1 MLAGAVVQTSV
12 PELNKLFG
20 SCPHLE
26 GHLADLRV
34 EWEPFQVKDAVV
46 FGIVPPQKDD
56 AVLVTL
62 VNVVFSGPETGNLT
76 PISNIILGFL
86 TAAKRLGL
94 IELFLVSLDIGR
106 YLVKTFPFFGN
117 VWQVFPFVGCN

>member
-1 MLAGAVVQTSV
+1 MATPSSSGGTRKHGQIFDLELDELLAGSVVQTSV

-20 SCPHLE
+20 SRPHLE

-56 AVLVTL
+56 TVLVTL
-62 VNVVFSGPETGNLT
+62 VYAVFSGPETALRLLA
-76 PISNIILGFL
+76 SFSQFFSSRQ
-86 TAAKRLGL
+86 AARSYRD
-94 IELFLVSLDIGR
+94 VS
-106 YLVKTFPFFGN
+106 
-117 VWQVFPFVGCN
+117 C

>member
-26 GHLADLRV
+26 GHLTDLRV

-56 AVLVTL
+56 AVLVAL
-62 VNVVFSGPETGNLT
+62 VYAVFSRPETGSN
-76 PISNIILGFL
+76 PI
-86 TAAKRLGL
+86 AA
-94 IELFLVSLDIGR
+94 VSLVKPGFTCSIDSVFEQNLEQVLKNVLRSLAKSPRGR
-106 YLVKTFPFFGN
+106 QKLFKRAHY
-117 VWQVFPFVGCN
+117 

>member
-20 SCPHLE
+20 SRPHLE
-26 GHLADLRV
+26 GHLTDLRV

-46 FGIVPPQKDD
+46 FGVVPPQKDN

-62 VNVVFSGPETGNLT
+62 VYVVFSGPETGNLA
-76 PISNIILGFL
+76 PISIIIPGSSP
-86 TAAKRLGL
+86 AAKRHGL
-94 IELFLVSLDIGR
+94 IELFLLKI
-106 YLVKTFPFFGN
+106 F
-117 VWQVFPFVGCN
+117 C